1 MQTIPQLLWNECRLQ
16 WGKEQWSGRKNP
28 HRLLIC
34 HAKGFFTLR
43 WELNDLLLD
52 CYRKSTLTLRHFR
65 GADTRKTASPNSSR
79 KLKRPP
85 VARHHV
91 TPQLNPRK
99 DFCAPPP
106 QLWIPMGRTNKSLT
120 AKCFWKSL
128 SAVES
133 NSVWFI
139 HALLVWKAVP
149 AWIRK
154 KKNKYTNNCQGQTE
168 DQEMRH
174 QTSSRIFH
182 LDHENKKISLLKLTE
197 PCDLFQANV
206 SDLLLDVSPCGAP
219 HFSFCFSCCLLF

>member
-1 MQTIPQLLWNECRLQ
+1 MLKLCRRSPSSCEMSVGHSGEVK
-16 WGKEQWSGRKNP
+16 WEKENP

-65 GADTRKTASPNSSR
+65 GADTRKSASPNSRR

-85 VARHHV
+85 VARHHA

-106 QLWIPMGRTNKSLT
+106 QLWIPMDRTNKSLIT
-120 AKCFWKSL
+120 KCFWKSL

-139 HALLVWKAVP
+139 HAPLVWKAVP
-149 AWIRK
+149 AWIRH
-154 KKNKYTNNCQGQTE
+154 NKQVYKQLSRSDWRSRDATSDFFPNPSPGPRK
-168 DQEMRH
+168 QEN
-174 QTSSRIFH
+174 Q
-182 LDHENKKISLLKLTE
+182 L
-197 PCDLFQANV
+197 P
-206 SDLLLDVSPCGAP
+206 
-219 HFSFCFSCCLLF
+219 